1 MIPSMFEDQ
10 NRNCLINY
18 ASSPPIFYLIMKT
31 ICLSFFLQG
40 LAYNRRPAQYRCVCE
55 MKDIMKSIVINFI
68 RVICKRIA
76 EALSIQC
83 Y

>member
-1 MIPSMFEDQ
+1 MISSMFEYQ

-18 ASSPPIFYLIMKT
+18 ANSPPIFYLIMKT

-40 LAYNRRPAQYRCVCE
+40 LAYHRRPAQYSCVCE
-55 MKDIMKSIVINFI
+55 MKDIMESIAIIFI

-76 EALSIQC
+76 KVLSIER